1 MIWLSHGHELPTM
14 QPARQPP
21 EDEPIYVETDGI
33 GDEVFIV
40 TEDPRCKPEVLPVRP
55 RRVTEEELVV
65 FYVPCGPQR
74 ASPDMYATDSYD
86 DLASLASA
94 RAPDAT
100 LGDAY
105 EQYVRARDASPRPP
119 PTTAQCVSARDAP
132 PRPPPTHAQY
142 VSARDA
148 PRRRPTPEPTTF
160 AAGTRPPPGLR
171 VHARRPLKC
180 ATPLDVFLRL
190 RGLEDHA
197 DVLYVLGA
205 RKLGDLRYLRKE
217 DYSGVGLDLGDLNVK
232 VQF

>member
-1 MIWLSHGHELPTM
+1 MKLPTR
-14 QPARQPP
+14 QPAWQPP
-21 EDEPIYVETDGI
+21 DDEPIYVETDGTS
-33 GDEVFIV
+33 DEVLIV

-55 RRVTEEELVV
+55 RTVTEEELEVV
-65 FYVPCGPQR
+65 SVPGGPQR

-105 EQYVRARDASPRPP
+105 EQYVRARDA
-119 PTTAQCVSARDAP
+119 P
-132 PRPPPTHAQY
+132 PRPPTTQY
-142 VSARDA
+142 VSTRA
-148 PRRRPTPEPTTF
+148 PRRRPAPEPTTF
-160 AAGTRPPPGLR
+160 DAGTRPPPGLR